1 MPNVEIT
8 VHGLAAPKSIRIV
21 MKNGHPSMANN
32 KKVRSWMDEVRWAA
46 HGSESAPEGVPVG
59 IMVDVYL
66 PWQKATP
73 KTLAATTG
81 AHVQKPDAD
90 NLLKPIM
97 DALSE
102 AQVWSDDNQVDR
114 IFLQKWRCP
123 RGEER
128 AEITVTWDQKE
139 KLIKDSATH
148 EAMRQASKPTPV

>member
-1 MPNVEIT
+1 MCSKNGRSLECVKDVKMPKIEVT
-8 VHGLAAPKSIRIV
+8 VPGLAAPKSIRIV

-32 KKVRSWMDEVRWAA
+32 KKVRAWMDEVRWAA
-46 HGSESAPEGVPVG
+46 HPIVQGMTPPDKGTPVG

-73 KTLAATTG
+73 KKVAAADG

-102 AQVWSDDNQVDR
+102 AGLWTDDNQVDR

-123 RGEER
+123 IGQER
-128 AEITVTWDQKE
+128 AEIVVTW
-139 KLIKDSATH
+139 
-148 EAMRQASKPTPV
+148 

>member
-1 MPNVEIT
+1 MPKIKIT
-8 VHGLAAPKSIRIV
+8 VPGVAASKSIKIV

-32 KKVRSWMDEVRWAA
+32 KKVRAWMDEVKWAA
-46 HGSESAPEGVPVG
+46 KAEMAQTAFVFGVDGFEEDVRIPVG

-73 KTLAATTG
+73 KKLAATTG

-102 AQVWSDDNQVDR
+102 AQVWTDDRQVDR

-123 RGEER
+123 IGEER
-128 AEITVTWDQKE
+128 VEIVVTW
-139 KLIKDSATH
+139 
-148 EAMRQASKPTPV
+148 

>member
-32 KKVRSWMDEVRWAA
+32 KKVRAWMDEVRWAA
-46 HGSESAPEGVPVG
+46 HPIVQGMTPPDKGTPVG

-73 KTLAATTG
+73 KKLAATTG
-81 AHVQKPDAD
+81 AHTQKPDAD

-102 AQVWSDDNQVDR
+102 AGVWTDDNQVDR

-128 AEITVTWDQKE
+128 VEITVTW
-139 KLIKDSATH
+139 
-148 EAMRQASKPTPV
+148 

>member
-1 MPNVEIT
+1 MTEVRIT
-8 VHGLAAPKSIRIV
+8 VPGLAAPKSITFTRH
-21 MKNGHPSMANN
+21 GAYNN
-32 KKVRSWMDEVRWAA
+32 KRVRSWMDWVRDSVLTT
-46 HGSESAPEGVPVG
+46 GINQIEKGIPVG

-73 KTLAATTG
+73 KKVAAADG

-102 AQVWSDDNQVDR
+102 AGLWTDDNQVDR

-123 RGEER
+123 IGQER
-128 AEITVTWDQKE
+128 AEIVVTW
-139 KLIKDSATH
+139 
-148 EAMRQASKPTPV
+148 

>member
-1 MPNVEIT
+1 MPKIEIT
-8 VHGLAAPKSIRIV
+8 VPGLAAPKSITFTRH
-21 MKNGHPSMANN
+21 GAYNN
-32 KKVRSWMDEVRWAA
+32 KRVRSWMDWVRDSVLTT
-46 HGSESAPEGVPVG
+46 GINQIEKGIPVG

-73 KTLAATTG
+73 KKVAAADG

-102 AQVWSDDNQVDR
+102 AGLWADDNQVDR

-123 RGEER
+123 IGQER
-128 AEITVTWDQKE
+128 AEIVVTW
-139 KLIKDSATH
+139 
-148 EAMRQASKPTPV
+148 

>member
-1 MPNVEIT
+1 MTEVKIT
-8 VHGLAAPKSIRIV
+8 VPGVAAPKSIRII
-21 MKNGHPSMANN
+21 MRNGHPSMANN
-32 KKVRSWMDEVRWAA
+32 KKVRAWMDEVRWAA

-59 IMVDVYL
+59 IMVDAYL

-73 KTLAATTG
+73 KKLAATTG

-102 AQVWSDDNQVDR
+102 AEIWHDDNQVDR

-123 RGEER
+123 RGDER
-128 AEITVTWDQKE
+128 VEITVTWDP
-139 KLIKDSATH
+139 L
-148 EAMRQASKPTPV
+148 

>member
-1 MPNVEIT
+1 VTEIKIT
-8 VHGLAAPKSIRIV
+8 VPGLAAPKSITFTRH
-21 MKNGHPSMANN
+21 GAYNN
-32 KKVRSWMDEVRWAA
+32 KRVRSWMDWVRDSVLTT
-46 HGSESAPEGVPVG
+46 GINQIEKGIPVG

-73 KTLAATTG
+73 KKVAAADG

-102 AQVWSDDNQVDR
+102 AGLWTDDNQVDR

-123 RGEER
+123 IGQER
-128 AEITVTWDQKE
+128 AEIVVTW
-139 KLIKDSATH
+139 
-148 EAMRQASKPTPV
+148 

>member
-1 MPNVEIT
+1 MDW
-8 VHGLAAPKSIRIV
+8 
-21 MKNGHPSMANN
+21 
-32 KKVRSWMDEVRWAA
+32 VRDSVLTTGINQIEK
-46 HGSESAPEGVPVG
+46 GIPVG

-73 KTLAATTG
+73 KKVAAADG

-102 AQVWSDDNQVDR
+102 AGLWADDNQVDR

-123 RGEER
+123 IGQER
-128 AEITVTWDQKE
+128 AEIVVTW
-139 KLIKDSATH
+139 
-148 EAMRQASKPTPV
+148 

>member
-1 MPNVEIT
+1 MPKIEIT
-8 VHGLAAPKSIRIV
+8 VPGVAAPKSIRIV

-32 KKVRSWMDEVRWAA
+32 KKVRAWMDEVR
-46 HGSESAPEGVPVG
+46 SAPKGTPVG

-73 KTLAATTG
+73 KKQASVTG

-97 DALSE
+97 DGLSE
-102 AQVWSDDNQVDR
+102 AGVWEDDNQVDR

-128 AEITVTWDQKE
+128 AEITVTW
-139 KLIKDSATH
+139 
-148 EAMRQASKPTPV
+148 